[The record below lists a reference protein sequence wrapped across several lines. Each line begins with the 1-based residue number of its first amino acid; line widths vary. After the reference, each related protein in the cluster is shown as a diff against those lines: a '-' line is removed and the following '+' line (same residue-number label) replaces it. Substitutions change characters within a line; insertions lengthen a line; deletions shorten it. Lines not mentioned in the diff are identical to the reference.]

1 MGGALVL
8 FAFALI
14 PPPTPSNSVP
24 EEDRWHVESFHVRF
38 VCSFDMPIFGR
49 GWEMG
54 GWEVVAS
61 RACVFLPAGV
71 KSKVNSSG
79 ERKGFVHIFV
89 WLVISRNDYK
99 RRGDF
104 NPFLCGWG
112 RQKCTTRG

>member
-1 MGGALVL
+1 MGGAFGTVCFCSNL
-8 FAFALI
+8 
-14 PPPTPSNSVP
+14 PPTPSNSVP

-49 GWEMG
+49 GWE
-54 GWEVVAS
+54 VVAS

-79 ERKGFVHIFV
+79 ERKGIVHIFV
-89 WLVISRNDYK
+89 WLVVSRNDYK
-99 RRGDF
+99 RRGAF